1 MRSRNYGGGTINTS
15 TLAKASTEAPVGS
28 LKSGFADIGRG
39 LRSTPIWWTL
49 TRQAIRS
56 QYRRTY
62 LGPWWMTIQM
72 IIFVGGLSLLFGIL
86 LGQDLKEFVP
96 YVTCGFIG
104 FSWMTG
110 MIQGGATSITGN
122 ASAIKTTPG
131 PLSIYALRNFAGNTI
146 QFIHDAIVIV
156 AVIVVFQVTVTSS
169 LLYLPLALFA
179 IALNGIAVSLWLGP
193 LVARYRDVGQIVT
206 SIVRVLFFFTPV
218 FWVASDLSN
227 RQLVLLSGWNP
238 LTYLLELFRTPL
250 LGKDPSTITL
260 IGVAIITVV
269 NVTVGIVH
277 FSRTRDRIAY
287 WV

>member
-1 MRSRNYGGGTINTS
+1 LRSRNYGGGTINTS

-277 FSRTRDRIAY
+277 CSRTRDRIAY

>member
-1 MRSRNYGGGTINTS
+1 M
-15 TLAKASTEAPVGS
+15 STEAPIGS

-96 YVTCGFIG
+96 YVACGFIG

-156 AVIVVFQVTVTSS
+156 AVIIVFQVTVTAS
-169 LLYLPLALFA
+169 LLFVPLALFA

-250 LGKDPSTITL
+250 LGETPSSITL

-269 NVTVGIVH
+269 NVTIGIVH